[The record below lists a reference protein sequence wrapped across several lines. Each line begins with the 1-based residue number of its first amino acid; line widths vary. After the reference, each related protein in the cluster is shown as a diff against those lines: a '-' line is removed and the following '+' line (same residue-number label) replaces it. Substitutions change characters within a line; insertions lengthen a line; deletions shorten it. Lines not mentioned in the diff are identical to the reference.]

1 MKVKRGWS
9 IPSCRS
15 NSFNWAS
22 RVASF
27 PSIFSGSPPAA
38 LNTPRA
44 WRPAPVS
51 QRPFKNH
58 PTLGHSL
65 PSANSGTP
73 GGPPGLALLIQQA
86 EDPKEPRGL
95 IGEMS
100 QEKPDLPPVRTL
112 ALSILRWRPGLA
124 LVFLVKRC
132 LPDCLFGKCCP

>member
-15 NSFNWAS
+15 NSFNGGGS
-22 RVASF
+22 RVASRSF
-27 PSIFSGSPPAA
+27 LALPPAT

-44 WRPAPVS
+44 RRPAPVS

-86 EDPKEPRGL
+86 EGPKEPGRL

-100 QEKPDLPPVRTL
+100 QEKPDSPPVRTL
-112 ALSILRWRPGLA
+112 ALSILRWSPGLA
-124 LVFLVKRC
+124 LVFLVEGC
-132 LPDCLFGKCCP
+132 LPDCLCGKCCP